1 MRTLH
6 RKNFQ
11 ILFFTVDFSYWIDS
25 MKKRAIALKRD
36 RELKNYLLTG
46 SRIIGLKQN
55 LKDVRKTECI

>member
-1 MRTLH
+1 
-6 RKNFQ
+6 
-11 ILFFTVDFSYWIDS
+11 